1 MDKDKTYETFDLDT
15 GLWEDTEDSSTT
27 LKAFRKDFELY
38 EAEREIVTRLLS
50 QMLNQENESR
60 D

>member
-1 MDKDKTYETFDLDT
+1 MSKDKTYETFDLDT

-27 LKAFRKDFELY
+27 LKVFRKDFELY

>member
-15 GLWEDTEDSSTT
+15 GLWEETEDTSTT
-27 LKAFRKDFELY
+27 LKRFRKDFELY
-38 EAEREIVTRLLS
+38 EAERAIVTRLLS
-50 QMLNQENESR
+50 QMLNEEMESR

>member
-38 EAEREIVTRLLS
+38 ERAKEWKS
-50 QMLNQENESR
+50 
-60 D
+60 

>member
-15 GLWEDTEDSSTT
+15 GLWEETEDTSTT
-27 LKAFRKDFELY
+27 LKRFRKDFELY
-38 EAEREIVTRLLS
+38 EAERAIVTRLLS
-50 QMLNQENESR
+50 QMLNKEMESR

>member
-27 LKAFRKDFELY
+27 LKVFRKDFELY
-38 EAEREIVTRLLS
+38 EAERAIVTRLLS

>member
-27 LKAFRKDFELY
+27 LKVFRKDFELY

>member
-1 MDKDKTYETFDLDT
+1 MDRDKTYETFDLDT
-15 GLWEDTEDSSTT
+15 GLWEETEDTSTM

-38 EAEREIVTRLLS
+38 EAERVIVTRLLS
-50 QMLNQENESR
+50 QMLNEEMESR